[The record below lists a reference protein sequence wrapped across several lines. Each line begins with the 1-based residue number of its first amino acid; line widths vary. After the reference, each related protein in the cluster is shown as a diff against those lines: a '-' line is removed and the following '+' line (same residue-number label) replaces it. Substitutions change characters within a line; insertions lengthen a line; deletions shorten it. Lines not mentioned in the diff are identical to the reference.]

1 VGDVDSVLKQQMVD
15 AGVWL
20 QEDYSLC
27 CQLAGACLVF
37 HCGSGGAW
45 MSFLIHV
52 LESTVCCT
60 SRRDGWAMDIF
71 RLHYFSELR
80 WQFPFATELTEL
92 PLTAVTFM
100 LGGFNFL
107 NIFWAYKVW
116 HLSPHCAPDSRF
128 DVWLRCLSLQ
138 QLVIGGYRMV
148 VSSNSRQRPEK
159 ERPEKES

>member
-1 VGDVDSVLKQQMVD
+1 
-15 AGVWL
+15 
-20 QEDYSLC
+20 
-27 CQLAGACLVF
+27 
-37 HCGSGGAW
+37 

-107 NIFWAYKVW
+107 NIFWAYK
-116 HLSPHCAPDSRF
+116 
-128 DVWLRCLSLQ
+128 
-138 QLVIGGYRMV
+138 LVIGGYRMV